1 MTAIDSEEG
10 PWREKVP
17 HTAEQSE
24 GDAEA
29 EHDVYLQSAVTRSRG
44 KGLGSIE
51 WK

>member
-17 HTAEQSE
+17 HIAEQSE

-29 EHDVYLQSAVTRSRG
+29 EHDVYLHRVRLHEAEERG
-44 KGLGSIE
+44 
-51 WK
+51 